1 MLYELNKVNINI
13 FTKEI
18 FLLWVILKNTEAE
31 EKLAQKKEEL
41 EKETKENRTNSKY
54 NIIL

>member
-1 MLYELNKVNINI
+1 MLYQLNKVNINI

-31 EKLAQKKEEL
+31 EKLAQKKEGP
-41 EKETKENRTNSKY
+41 EKEIRENKFQ
-54 NIIL
+54 LVDVCK